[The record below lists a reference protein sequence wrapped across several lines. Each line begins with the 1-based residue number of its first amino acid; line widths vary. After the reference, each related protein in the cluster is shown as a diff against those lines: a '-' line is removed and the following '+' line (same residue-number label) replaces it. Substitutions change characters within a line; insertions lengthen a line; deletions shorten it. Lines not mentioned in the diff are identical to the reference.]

1 MNPQKLLYSGGA
13 IGTIILPQLLAR
25 QSFSFLPALSD
36 KVSLTGC
43 TGSCGNCSGSCIGVI
58 APLLFL
64 SYCACRGKKH

>member
-1 MNPQKLLYSGGA
+1 MNTQKLLYSGGA

-25 QSFSFLPALSD
+25 QSFLSN
-36 KVSLTGC
+36 KVSLTDC
-43 TGSCGNCSGSCIGVI
+43 TGSCGNCGGSCIGVI

>member
-1 MNPQKLLYSGGA
+1 MNTQKLLYSGGA
-13 IGTIILPQLLAR
+13 IGTIIVLQLLAR
-25 QSFSFLPALSD
+25 QSFLPALSN

-43 TGSCGNCSGSCIGVI
+43 TGSCGNCGGSCIGVI

>member
-1 MNPQKLLYSGGA
+1 MNTQKLLYSGGA

-25 QSFSFLPALSD
+25 QSFLPALSN
-36 KVSLTGC
+36 KMTGC
-43 TGSCGNCSGSCIGVI
+43 TGSCGNCVGSCIGII